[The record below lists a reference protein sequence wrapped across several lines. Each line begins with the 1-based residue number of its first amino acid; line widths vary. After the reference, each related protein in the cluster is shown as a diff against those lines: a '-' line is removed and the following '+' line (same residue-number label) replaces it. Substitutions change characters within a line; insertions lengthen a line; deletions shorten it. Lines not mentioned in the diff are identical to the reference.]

1 MNEQELKNALG
12 KAYRS
17 AEGTPPP
24 FADSFAIAED
34 RYRASRRRL
43 RWVGGLAAAAAAVAV
58 TAGLWP
64 GPQAPVD
71 DEFMIADALMN
82 STTWTAPSDVLMP
95 DHQFDIYR
103 DIPVLDR
110 STISEEGTLL

>member
-1 MNEQELKNALG
+1 MSEQDIKKVLET
-12 KAYRS
+12 AYQS
-17 AEGTPPP
+17 AEGKPPP
-24 FADSFAIAED
+24 FAEAFAVAED
-34 RYRASRRRL
+34 RYRASRRRFRL
-43 RWVGGLAAAAAAVAV
+43 AGGVAAAAAVVAITV
-58 TAGLWP
+58 VLWP
-64 GPQAPVD
+64 GQQAPVG

-103 DIPVLDR
+103 DIPVLDQ

>member
-1 MNEQELKNALG
+1 MSEQDIKDVLE

-17 AEGTPPP
+17 AEGKPPP
-24 FADSFAIAED
+24 FAATFAVAED
-34 RYRASRRRL
+34 RYLTSRRRL
-43 RWVGGLAAAAAAVAV
+43 RVAGGMVAAAAVVAV
-58 TAGLWP
+58 AVGLWS
-64 GPQAPVD
+64 GQQASVE

>member
-1 MNEQELKNALG
+1 MKNALG
-12 KAYRS
+12 NAFRS

-24 FADSFAIAED
+24 FSETFAAAED
-34 RYRASRRRL
+34 RYRATRRRYRL
-43 RWVGGLAAAAAAVAV
+43 AGGLAAAAAVAAV

-64 GPQAPVD
+64 GPEAPVG
-71 DEFMIADALMN
+71 DEFMIAEALMN

>member
-1 MNEQELKNALG
+1 MSEQNIKNVLE

-17 AEGTPPP
+17 AEGKPPP
-24 FADSFAIAED
+24 FAETFAVAED
-34 RYRASRRRL
+34 RYRTSRRRYRL
-43 RWVGGLAAAAAAVAV
+43 AGGMAVAAAVFAV
-58 TAGLWP
+58 AVGLWP
-64 GPQAPVD
+64 GQQAPMG
-71 DEFMIADALMN
+71 DEFLIADALMN